1 MVGKLPRSK
10 SPRNLVDLTNQGVLL
25 AWDDFQAFLIAP
37 TQKQSFDL
45 GQFTALLMSIS
56 NRLTVTPI
64 FSSRQS
70 VDCKSRRKEQIKK
83 SFMHAL
89 QAELS
94 RLTHRRKKHACKT
107 PSLQTTLSKTKTV
120 LDPGKFSF
128 GIKRP

>member
-45 GQFTALLMSIS
+45 GQFTALLMS

-70 VDCKSRRKEQIKK
+70 IDCKSRRMERIKT
-83 SFMHAL
+83 SFMRAL

-94 RLTHRRKKHACKT
+94 RLTHRRKKLACKT